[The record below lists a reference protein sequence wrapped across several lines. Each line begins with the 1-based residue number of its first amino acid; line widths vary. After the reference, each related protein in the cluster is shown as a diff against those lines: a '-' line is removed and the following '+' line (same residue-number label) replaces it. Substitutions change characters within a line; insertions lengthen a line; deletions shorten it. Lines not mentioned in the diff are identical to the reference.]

1 MPALACCIDAAAVAT
16 PGYAAFIAGDSS
28 LAAAVPFS
36 SSTNATA
43 ASEDSVST
51 QWTPS
56 HSAALYRIDSWGAPY
71 FAVNDS
77 GNIAVRP
84 HGANTLA
91 HQEIDLLKVVKK
103 VSDPKSAGGLGL
115 QFPLIVRFP
124 DVLKNRLESLQSAFD
139 SAIQAQAYGS
149 HYQGVYPVKCN
160 QDRFIVEDI
169 VKFGSP
175 FRFGLEAGSKPEFLL
190 AMNCLCK
197 GNPEALLVCNG
208 FKDAEYIS
216 LALLARKLA
225 LNSVIVLEQEEEVK
239 LVIEISKKLSVRPVI
254 GLRAKLR
261 TKHLGHFGS
270 TSGEKGKFGL
280 TTNQI
285 LRVVK
290 ELHASG
296 MLDCLQLLHFH
307 IGSQIP
313 STDLLQEG
321 VGEAVQIY
329 SELVRL
335 GANMKVI
342 DIGGGLGIDYDGS
355 KSGNSDLSVSYGLEE
370 YASAVVNAIRVVCD
384 QKSIKH
390 PIICSE
396 SGRAIVSHNSIL
408 IFEAMDAA
416 APKIAAMNQ
425 INIPFIMEGLSEDAR
440 ADYWNLSE
448 AAMRHDNETCLF
460 YVVQLKQRCVE
471 QFKEGTLGI
480 EQLGAVDGLFDLVTK
495 TISAPEPVRT
505 YLVNLS
511 VFSSIPD
518 FWSIGQVFPIVP
530 IHRLD
535 EKPTVKGVLSDLTC
549 DSDGKIDKFIGGQTS
564 LPLHE
569 LDGGSGGGANGRYFL
584 GMFLG
589 GAYQEALGGFHNLF
603 GGSSV
608 VTVLQS
614 DGPQS
619 FAVTR
624 AMPGSS
630 CADILRMMRHEPE
643 LMFDTLKHRAEEFCG
658 FDVAALSDSIA
669 HSFHNMPYLEL
680 PSSCSLT
687 ALNNGGFYYCN
698 VEDYNAALVE
708 SGASEDEQCTAYLLV
723 FLVVDVALVL
733 HCCVEKAKADSGLM
747 NLLKACFWPRSDRY
761 VHKSTDAAGLQDGLL
776 WYKDIGQHIN
786 GEFSMAVVQAN
797 SLIEYQSQ
805 LESGCLSSHESGPYG
820 TFVGVYDGH
829 GGPETPCYIN
839 DHLFQHLKLKTPVIS
854 F

>member
-1 MPALACCIDAAAVAT
+1 MGMPALVCCVDAVVAP

-36 SSTNATA
+36 SSTTATV
-43 ASEDSVST
+43 ASGDSIST
-51 QWTPS
+51 DWS
-56 HSAALYRIDSWGAPY
+56 SAHSAALYRIDSWGAPY

-77 GNIAVRP
+77 GNIVVRP
-84 HGANTLA
+84 Y
-91 HQEIDLLKVVKK
+91 
-103 VSDPKSAGGLGL
+103 VSPHCS
-115 QFPLIVRFP
+115 VS
-124 DVLKNRLESLQSAFD
+124 DVLKNRLESLQSAFEL
-139 SAIQAQAYGS
+139 AIQAQCYES

-160 QDRFIVEDI
+160 QDRFVVEDI

-175 FRFGLEAGSKPEFLL
+175 FRFGLEAGSKPELLL

-225 LNSVIVLEQEEEVK
+225 LNTVIVLEQVEEVK
-239 LVIEISKKLSVRPVI
+239 LVIDISKKLSVRPVI

-261 TKHLGHFGS
+261 MKHSRHFGS

-290 ELHASG
+290 ELDGSG

-313 STDLLQEG
+313 STALLQDG
-321 VGEAVQIY
+321 VGEAAQIY

-384 QKSIKH
+384 RKSIKY

-396 SGRAIVSHNSIL
+396 SGRAIVSHHSIL
-408 IFEAMDAA
+408 IFEAMGAA
-416 APKIAAMNQ
+416 APTTPAMNQ
-425 INIPFIMEGLSEDAR
+425 LNIPFIMEGLSEDVV
-440 ADYWNLSE
+440 ADYWNLRD
-448 AAMRHDNETCLF
+448 AAMRHDNETCIF
-460 YVVQLKQRCVE
+460 YAAQLKQRCVE

-480 EQLGAVDGLFDLVTK
+480 EQLGAVDGLFDLLTK
-495 TISAPEPVRT
+495 MIGGSESART

-511 VFSSIPD
+511 IFTSILD
-518 FWSIGQVFPIVP
+518 FWSIGQIFPIVP

-535 EKPTVKGVLSDLTC
+535 ERPAVKGVLSDLTC
-549 DSDGKIDKFIGGQTS
+549 DSDGKIDKFIGGETS

-569 LDGGSGGGANGRYFL
+569 LDGCSGGGVNGRYHL

-589 GAYQEALGGFHNLF
+589 GAYQEALGGVHNLF
-603 GGSSV
+603 GGPSV

-630 CADILRMMRHEPE
+630 CGDVLRAMQHEPK
-643 LMFDTLKHRAEEFCG
+643 LMFNTLKHRAEEFCG
-658 FDVAALSDSIA
+658 FDAAALSDSVA
-669 HSFHNMPYLEL
+669 RSFHNMPYLE
-680 PSSCSLT
+680 PASSCSLT
-687 ALNNGGFYYCN
+687 AMNGSGSYYCN
-698 VEDYNAALVE
+698 EEDYNAALVE
-708 SGASEDEQCTAYLLV
+708 CGVSEDEQWSYC
-723 FLVVDVALVL
+723 VA
-733 HCCVEKAKADSGLM
+733 
-747 NLLKACFWPRSDRY
+747 
-761 VHKSTDAAGLQDGLL
+761 
-776 WYKDIGQHIN
+776 
-786 GEFSMAVVQAN
+786 
-797 SLIEYQSQ
+797 
-805 LESGCLSSHESGPYG
+805 
-820 TFVGVYDGH
+820 
-829 GGPETPCYIN
+829 
-839 DHLFQHLKLKTPVIS
+839 
-854 F
+854 

>member
-1 MPALACCIDAAAVAT
+1 MGMPALVCCVDAAVAP

-28 LAAAVPFS
+28 LAAAVPFP
-36 SSTNATA
+36 SSTTATA
-43 ASEDSVST
+43 ASGDSIST
-51 QWTPS
+51 DWS
-56 HSAALYRIDSWGAPY
+56 SAHSAALYRIDSWGAPY

-84 HGANTLA
+84 YGSSTLA

-103 VSDPKSAGGLGL
+103 VSDLKSAGGLGL

-124 DVLKNRLESLQSAFD
+124 DVLKNRLESLQSAFEL
-139 SAIQAQAYGS
+139 AIQAQRYES

-160 QDRFIVEDI
+160 QDRFVVEDI

-175 FRFGLEAGSKPEFLL
+175 FRFGLEAGSKPELLL

-225 LNSVIVLEQEEEVK
+225 LNTVIVLEQVEEVK
-239 LVIEISKKLSVRPVI
+239 LVIDISKKLSVRPVI

-261 TKHLGHFGS
+261 TKHSGHFGS

-290 ELHASG
+290 ELDGSG

-313 STDLLQEG
+313 STALLQDG
-321 VGEAVQIY
+321 VGEAAQIY

-384 QKSIKH
+384 RKSIKH

-396 SGRAIVSHNSIL
+396 SGRAIVSHHSIL
-408 IFEAMDAA
+408 IFEAMGAA
-416 APKIAAMNQ
+416 APTTPAMNQ
-425 INIPFIMEGLSEDAR
+425 INIPFIMEGLSEDAV
-440 ADYWNLSE
+440 ADYWNLRD
-448 AAMRHDNETCLF
+448 AAMRHDNETCFF
-460 YVVQLKQRCVE
+460 YADQLKQRCVE
-471 QFKEGTLGI
+471 QFKEGTLGM
-480 EQLGAVDGLFDLVTK
+480 EQLGAVDGLFDLLMK
-495 TISAPEPVRT
+495 MIGGSESART

-511 VFSSIPD
+511 IFTSIPD
-518 FWSIGQVFPIVP
+518 FWSIGQIFPIVP

-535 EKPTVKGVLSDLTC
+535 ERPAVKGVLSDLTC
-549 DSDGKIDKFIGGQTS
+549 DSDGKIDKFIGGETS

-569 LDGGSGGGANGRYFL
+569 LDGCSGGGVNGRYYL

-589 GAYQEALGGFHNLF
+589 GAYQEALGGVHNLF
-603 GGSSV
+603 GGPSV

-630 CADILRMMRHEPE
+630 CGDVLRAMQHEPK
-643 LMFDTLKHRAEEFCG
+643 LMFNTLKHRAEEFCG
-658 FDVAALSDSIA
+658 FDAAALSDSVA
-669 HSFHNMPYLEL
+669 RSFHNMPYLE
-680 PSSCSLT
+680 PASSCSLT
-687 ALNNGGFYYCN
+687 AMNGSGSYYCN
-698 VEDYNAALVE
+698 EEDYNAALVE
-708 SGASEDEQCTAYLLV
+708 CGASEDEQWSYC
-723 FLVVDVALVL
+723 VA
-733 HCCVEKAKADSGLM
+733 
-747 NLLKACFWPRSDRY
+747 
-761 VHKSTDAAGLQDGLL
+761 
-776 WYKDIGQHIN
+776 
-786 GEFSMAVVQAN
+786 
-797 SLIEYQSQ
+797 
-805 LESGCLSSHESGPYG
+805 
-820 TFVGVYDGH
+820 
-829 GGPETPCYIN
+829 
-839 DHLFQHLKLKTPVIS
+839 
-854 F
+854 